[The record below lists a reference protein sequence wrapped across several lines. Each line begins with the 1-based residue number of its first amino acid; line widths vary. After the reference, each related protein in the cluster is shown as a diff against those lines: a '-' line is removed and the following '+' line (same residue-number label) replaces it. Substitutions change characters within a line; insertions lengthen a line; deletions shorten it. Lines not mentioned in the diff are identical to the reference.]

1 MNSTDPHKPDIHSSA
16 SAQSQ
21 ASKKKNQSGKLFIDM
36 IVCIIVPTLILKKLS
51 GDDMLGTNLAL
62 VLALSLPLA
71 SGIFEFISNRKIA
84 FVPTLGFISILLT
97 GGIGLLQLPKEYIAI
112 KEAMIPLVL
121 AIATLIST
129 YTPYPL
135 IRTFL
140 YNDMVMDTD
149 KVADALKQA
158 NKQSEFDKMMVKA
171 TWMLA
176 GSFFLSAALNYL
188 LAKWVIVSPTG
199 TPEFNSELGTMNLMS
214 YPVIVL
220 PCMVITMFALFYV
233 IRNIKRLT
241 GLGLEDVI
249 HQ

>member
-1 MNSTDPHKPDIHSSA
+1 
-16 SAQSQ
+16 
-21 ASKKKNQSGKLFIDM
+21 
-36 IVCIIVPTLILKKLS
+36 
-51 GDDMLGTNLAL
+51 
-62 VLALSLPLA
+62 
-71 SGIFEFISNRKIA
+71 
-84 FVPTLGFISILLT
+84 
-97 GGIGLLQLPKEYIAI
+97 
-112 KEAMIPLVL
+112 
-121 AIATLIST
+121 
-129 YTPYPL
+129 
-135 IRTFL
+135 
-140 YNDMVMDTD
+140 
-149 KVADALKQA
+149 
-158 NKQSEFDKMMVKA
+158 
-171 TWMLA
+171 MLA